1 VTLMP
6 LAEEPLALLAAA
18 PARPGQMPHATR
30 HVDPA
35 GRDAPRRLDLHRV
48 ASAAGVAAHSVG
60 RPGRPARRVQHRAP
74 ATARI
79 RQSGFT
85 LVVPRRIPGRT
96 QGAGYLGT
104 SLNEQLGLQIRPGRG
119 AALCDLADELPAR
132 GPGRTTRHLSRD
144 RRPVGRTSE
153 TRLGRLHRRTGRTTL
168 GTRADI
174 SDTGGRYPCAVPW
187 SARITPSRV
196 LRLPPPHRA
205 SSRAGV
211 MGISVASAVVI
222 SDEG

>member
-1 VTLMP
+1 MVPPSATIQSYAHMCGWLQVVFEDFGFQSLCSCPAP
-6 LAEEPLALLAAA
+6 LLSLQHMKNTAQPLPAHQAGCALVLDA
-18 PARPGQMPHATR
+18 GFSFTHA
-30 HVDPA
+30 VPIFSNVVLDS
-35 GRDAPRRLDLHRV
+35 GVRRQNLGGKVL
-48 ASAAGVAAHSVG
+48 
-60 RPGRPARRVQHRAP
+60 
-74 ATARI
+74 TNYLKE
-79 RQSGFT
+79 
-85 LVVPRRIPGRT
+85 LVSYR
-96 QGAGYLGT
+96 QGAP
-104 SLNEQLGLQIRPGRG
+104 GL
-119 AALCDLADELPAR
+119 
-132 GPGRTTRHLSRD
+132 TTRHLSRH

-174 SDTGGRYPCAVPW
+174 SDTAGRSSLRRAVVG
-187 SARITPSRV
+187 TNHPSRV

>member
-85 LVVPRRIPGRT
+85 LVVPRAYPGAHKEPDISARRSMNSSDCRFV
-96 QGAGYLGT
+96 L
-104 SLNEQLGLQIRPGRG
+104 
-119 AALCDLADELPAR
+119 AAAPRCATLPTNWRR

-153 TRLGRLHRRTGRTTL
+153 TRLGQLHRRTGRTTL

-174 SDTGGRYPCAVPW
+174 TDTGGRYPCAVRW